1 MFMEFTFGIITSGN
15 NFQQI
20 IKIIESIKNLSI
32 KNYEILI
39 IGGNNTYETE
49 ESVRYHPFNDELKK
63 GWITKKKNIITKKA
77 KYENIV
83 YLHDYIIF
91 DKNWYKGFLKFG
103 NEYDIAMNKILNKDK
118 KRFRDWT
125 LWPENENFID
135 DIVSQKLNCLLPYNE
150 DHLSKHMYISGTYWV
165 AKKKVM
171 EEFPLNEKLLWG
183 EGEDVEWSKRVR
195 QKYQFKMN
203 KYSTVMF
210 LKQKRNDFKKTS
222 FRDLNKINKY
232 IKESKIS

>member
-1 MFMEFTFGIITSGN
+1 MEFTFGIITSGN
-15 NFQQI
+15 NFHQI
-20 IKIIESIKNLSI
+20 KKIIESIKNLSI

-39 IGGNNTYETE
+39 IGGDNTYETE
-49 ESVRYHPFNDELKK
+49 ESVIFHPFNDELKK
-63 GWITKKKNIITKKA
+63 GWITKKKNIITKKG

-135 DIVSQKLNCLLPYNE
+135 DFVSQKLNCLLPYNA
-150 DHLSKHMYISGTYWV
+150 DHLSEYMYISGTYWV

-195 QKYQFKMN
+195 QKYKFKMN
-203 KYSTVMF
+203 KYSKVTC

-222 FRDLNKINKY
+222 LRDLNKINKY
-232 IKESKIS
+232 INNS

>member
-20 IKIIESIKNLSI
+20 MKIIESIKNLSI

-39 IGGNNTYETE
+39 IGGDNTYETE

-150 DHLSKHMYISGTYWV
+150 DHLSNYMYISGTYWV

-195 QKYQFKMN
+195 QKYKFKMN
-203 KYSTVMF
+203 KYSTVMC

-232 IKESKIS
+232 IKESKNS